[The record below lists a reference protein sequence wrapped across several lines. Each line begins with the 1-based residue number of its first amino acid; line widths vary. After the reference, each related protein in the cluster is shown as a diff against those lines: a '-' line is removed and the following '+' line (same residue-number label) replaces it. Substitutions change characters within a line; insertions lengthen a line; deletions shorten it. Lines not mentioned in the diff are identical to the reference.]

1 MNAIDLDNL
10 SNWRF
15 ARRCGE
21 LVPDATYA
29 CALERPARYRRTSVL
44 IAWLGIIALLT
55 VGLIASMAL

>member
-1 MNAIDLDNL
+1 MTAIDLDNL

-15 ARRCGE
+15 SRRCGE

-29 CALERPARYRRTSVL
+29 CALERPRVSRRTGILVV
-44 IAWLGIIALLT
+44 WLGVIVLLT